1 MRDEPWSRGRG
12 RIVIFAR
19 PLFAM
24 KLRDR
29 HPQLQDP
36 AVVKAMVVRS
46 VHASMALANRPVPVA
61 RLEALY
67 AQTAPPPPARTV

>member
-1 MRDEPWSRGRG
+1 
-12 RIVIFAR
+12 
-19 PLFAM
+19 M

-29 HPQLQDP
+29 YPQLQNP

-46 VHASMALANRPVPVA
+46 VHASMALAIRPVPVV

-67 AQTAPPPPARTV
+67 AQTAPPPSTETEES

>member
-1 MRDEPWSRGRG
+1 
-12 RIVIFAR
+12 
-19 PLFAM
+19 M

-29 HPQLQDP
+29 CPQLQNP

-61 RLEALY
+61 RLAALY
-67 AQTAPPPPARTV
+67 AQTGPPPSMGTEGA